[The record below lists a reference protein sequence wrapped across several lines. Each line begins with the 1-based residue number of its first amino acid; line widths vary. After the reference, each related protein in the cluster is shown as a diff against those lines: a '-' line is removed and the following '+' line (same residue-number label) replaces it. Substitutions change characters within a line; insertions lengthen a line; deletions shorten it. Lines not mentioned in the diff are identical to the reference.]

1 MTTGRIN
8 QVSAYH
14 LRPAYSKSAQ
24 VTNGIRAKWFEDCKP
39 APLQEQCTNMW
50 LTLSKAE
57 AKQKDVINPHLD
69 AQTSPGKLAP
79 TLLISPKTICPAG
92 ANTQARA

>member
-1 MTTGRIN
+1 
-8 QVSAYH
+8 
-14 LRPAYSKSAQ
+14 
-24 VTNGIRAKWFEDCKP
+24 
-39 APLQEQCTNMW
+39 MW

-57 AKQKDVINPHLD
+57 AKQKDVINPYLD

-92 ANTQARA
+92 ANTQARAWHAPKCAAIRRCPAHNPQS